1 MCSNSVSFRKR
12 EALEIRN
19 RNNFTPPK
27 EELLPEPLFF
37 IMFWFDTFSIIHRK
51 ELPTKRGFLKGNKA
65 IAKKTMLGNIS
76 LPIEK
81 SLSFIIGNL

>member
-37 IMFWFDTFSIIHRK
+37 MFWFDTFSIIHRK

-65 IAKKTMLGNIS
+65 IAKKTMLENRS

-81 SLSFIIGNL
+81 SLSFIIGIL